1 MEVFEVSR
9 YFHSDTIREVANKW
23 NWVAP
28 TCMNVVTVNISF
40 PFFICFK
47 LFIYSFCTFDCFSF
61 IYFSIYLFIYVN
73 FSPLNF
79 RFGTE
84 IMNSCIIAFLSW
96 TDWRKYRLLYILYCI
111 LFTMVLY
118 KKYIHIRSIW
128 NNAFIVHPIFCGN
141 CNVWLNLL
149 NILKWLCDL
158 LCMVS
163 V

>member
-1 MEVFEVSR
+1 MKAFIKVRADIQAFILEVFHWRLNE
-9 YFHSDTIREVANKW
+9 W

-28 TCMNVVTVNISF
+28 TCMNVVKLTVCF
-40 PFFICFK
+40 LCFFY
-47 LFIYSFCTFDCFSF
+47 LLT
-61 IYFSIYLFIYVN
+61 YLFAYPLSK
-73 FSPLNF
+73 FSSSKNVFQNLG
-79 RFGTE
+79 FGTK
-84 IMNSCIIAFLSW
+84 IMDSCIITFLSS
-96 TDWRKYRLLYILYCI
+96 TDQQKYRLLYILYCI

-128 NNAFIVHPIFCGN
+128 HNAFIVHPIFCGN

-149 NILKWLCDL
+149 TILKWICDL

>member
-1 MEVFEVSR
+1 MKAFIKLSVDRQGVEVLQR
-9 YFHSDTIREVANKW
+9 DIILKVANKW

-28 TCMNVVTVNISF
+28 TCMNVVKLNNCFSLFILSYLF
-40 PFFICFK
+40 LHIQLFF
-47 LFIYSFCTFDCFSF
+47 LFIYLFSF
-61 IYFSIYLFIYVN
+61 
-73 FSPLNF
+73 PHF

-118 KKYIHIRSIW
+118 KKYIHIRNIW

-149 NILKWLCDL
+149 NILKWICDL

>member
-1 MEVFEVSR
+1 MCGVFEVLQR
-9 YFHSDTIREVANKW
+9 DITLKVANKW

-28 TCMNVVTVNISF
+28 TCMNVVKLNVCF
-40 PFFICFK
+40 PFIYFE
-47 LFIYSFCTFDCFSF
+47 LFIFAHSLVFYSF
-61 IYFSIYLFIYVN
+61 IYFN
-73 FSPLNF
+73 FSQF

-149 NILKWLCDL
+149 NILKWICDL